1 MTMFIIQSALL
12 LAVAIIIGCVIGYVL
27 RMLIAPASTPAA
39 NGADTQIVRTGGK
52 IASVPPADALTG
64 APIPPP
70 TRILEDTKQVKD
82 DDGNGQVN
90 ATTRTDG
97 RKARK
102 PATRKPAAKGA
113 STKKT
118 AATGAAR
125 KKPAT
130 TGGSAAAA
138 DAGKPKAIAKP
149 AKPDDLTQ
157 ISGIG
162 PKIAGKLNGLGI
174 YRWSQIGDW
183 KKVERDW
190 VNAHLS
196 FKGRIE
202 REDWIKQ
209 AKALARGKSGK

>member
-12 LAVAIIIGCVIGYVL
+12 LAVALIIGCALGYVL
-27 RMLIAPASTPAA
+27 RMLIAPAA
-39 NGADTQIVRTGGK
+39 NGVDTQIVRTGGR

-70 TRILEDTKQVKD
+70 TRILDDTKQVKD
-82 DDGNGQVN
+82 DDGKGRVN
-90 ATTRTDG
+90 AKTRTDG

-102 PATRKPAAKGA
+102 PATKKTAAKGA

-130 TGGSAAAA
+130 TGRSAAAA

-149 AKPDDLTQ
+149 PKPDDLTQ

-162 PKIAGKLNGLGI
+162 PRIAGKLNGLGI

-183 KKVERDW
+183 KKAERDW

-209 AKALARGKSGK
+209 AKALAKGKSGK